1 MRYSELSQGLKTF
14 KATVK
19 LPQHGYSTLIDT
31 QVVARNYELARR
43 LLVAQYG
50 KGSIVSNVT
59 EVR

>member
-1 MRYSELSQGLKTF
+1 MKYVEISAGLKTF

-19 LPQHGYSTLIDT
+19 LPQKGYTTLIDT

-43 LLVAQYG
+43 LLIAQYG
-50 KGSIVSNVT
+50 KGSVVSNVT